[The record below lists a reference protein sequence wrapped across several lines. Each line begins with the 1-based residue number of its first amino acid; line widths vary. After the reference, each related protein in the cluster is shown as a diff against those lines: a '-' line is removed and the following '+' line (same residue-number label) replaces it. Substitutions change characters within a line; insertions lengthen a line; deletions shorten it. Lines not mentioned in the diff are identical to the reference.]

1 MVRARKAK
9 DRDLGKVGI
18 HILNPTKFQLE
29 RAKEDAYIKGF
40 KTVWVHRKKLKKVI

>member
-9 DRDLGKVGI
+9 DRDAGKVGL
-18 HILNPTKFQLE
+18 HIVNPSKFELE
-29 RAKEDAYIKGF
+29 RAKEDAHIRGF